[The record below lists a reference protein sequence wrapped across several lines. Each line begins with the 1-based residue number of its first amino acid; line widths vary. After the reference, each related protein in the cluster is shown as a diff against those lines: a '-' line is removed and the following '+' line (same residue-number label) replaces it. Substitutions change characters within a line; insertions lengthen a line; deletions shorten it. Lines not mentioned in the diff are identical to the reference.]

1 MDLHFI
7 DWEIDGVTVLTLSGR
22 LVLGEP
28 TRQFRAT
35 IRDLITQGK
44 TNILLNLHDVQYIDS
59 SGLGDLT
66 TAYTSCKQAGGAL
79 KLTNLASR
87 TRNLL
92 QLTRLFMVF
101 EVFTD
106 ETVAIRSFA
115 QPPDPVKAA

>member
-28 TRQFRAT
+28 TKQFRAT
-35 IRDLITQGK
+35 IRELIAQGK
-44 TNILLNLHDVQYIDS
+44 ANILLNLRDVQYMDS

-66 TAYTSCKQAGGAL
+66 MAYTSCKKAGGAL

-87 TRNLL
+87 AQNLL
-92 QLTRLFMVF
+92 QLTKLYMVF
-101 EVFTD
+101 EIFTD
-106 ETVAIRSFA
+106 EQEAIRVS
-115 QPPDPVKAA
+115 PRRLTTR